1 MNTGVFS
8 TPLLEALHLIL
19 QLIIIYG
26 VRVHLLV
33 YIRPTLKS
41 ISTWGSDCISIYKL
55 LRIYNAATM
64 DRSAESIVKYN
75 VANDRNSKSAGAI
88 LIIKEH
94 ILIIK
99 RHVSGRISSQ
109 RLSSAVSFIGLR
121 ARTSVC
127 MPQIGTKLIKHR
139 ALSVENTAVSTNI
152 GLKTGFV
159 AGGV

>member
-8 TPLLEALHLIL
+8 TALLEALHLIL
-19 QLIIIYG
+19 QLIIIDLCCAFTRLYT
-26 VRVHLLV
+26 
-33 YIRPTLKS
+33 PTLKS

-55 LRIYNAATM
+55 LRIYNVATM

-75 VANDRNSKSAGAI
+75 VANNRNSKSAGAI

-94 ILIIK
+94 ILLIK

-139 ALSVENTAVSTNI
+139 ALSVENTTVSTNI